1 MDLKFQITL
10 SINDDK
16 TINNMDDV
24 VSGFNKFFVNMVL
37 KLAIKISDTDKTKE
51 RTEYEYGHRNRS

>member
-10 SINDDK
+10 SINDNK